1 MAFQAIVIPSAPS
14 KQALW
19 EIQILPEHRTQTNFK
34 WETIRH
40 FVLINFVSSDEEPPT
55 TIEETPEGGICI
67 RFHPSRENER
77 QLCHVLGWLAAPRS
91 YMS

>member
-1 MAFQAIVIPSAPS
+1 MAFQATIIPCPPS

-19 EIQILPEHRTQTNFK
+19 EIRVSPEYRASTNFK

-40 FVLINFVSSDEEPPT
+40 FVLINFPSSKEEPPT
-55 TIEETPEGGICI
+55 TVEETPEGGICI

-77 QLCHVLGWLAAPRS
+77 QLCRVLGWLAAPRS